1 MKLKEA
7 TETILREMAP
17 SVTNEQKLVFLE
29 TMSWLLANDGEEPF
43 GMRRRWIAEQD
54 EEFLDLALLPWSLR
68 VSESVSEGE
77 SILSPLLKHDR
88 YKRKAQERLD
98 ELTRNTN

>member
-1 MKLKEA
+1 MELRDA

-43 GMRRRWIAEQD
+43 GIRRTWIAEQD
-54 EEFLDLALLPWSLR
+54 EEFLDLALLPWSQR
-68 VSESVSEGE
+68 VCESFAEANPL
-77 SILSPLLKHDR
+77 LSPLLER
-88 YKRKAQERLD
+88 PEYKQRARERLD
-98 ELTRNTN
+98 DYFPGE